1 MAVTTKSKNAQQV
14 SSAKVLHAAVVLVF
28 TNKHMFFFFIGT
40 TGKKPWTYKGDIS
53 GFYFMVSRV
62 ILMVFIYR
70 WDISWVEILII
81 NTDEL

>member
-14 SSAKVLHAAVVLVF
+14 SSAKVLHAAVALVF
-28 TNKHMFFFFIGT
+28 TKKHMFFFIGT

-62 ILMVFIYR
+62 ILMVFILMV
-70 WDISWVEILII
+70 DIQMGYFLG
-81 NTDEL
+81 